1 MTNTIK
7 VQIRDAIQKFQR
19 LTFPERLKAHTTHM
33 ITFTN
38 GIARTNSVSIQ
49 SLSANGL
56 VCSCSLSIG

>member
-1 MTNTIK
+1 MIK
-7 VQIRDAIQKFQR
+7 IQIRDAIQKFLR
-19 LTFPERLKAHTTHM
+19 LTFPERLKAHTTYM
-33 ITFTN
+33 ITFTS